1 MLDLK
6 ALGCRIK
13 KLRQEKGLTQGEFAE
28 KMLVSFQA
36 VSNWERGIAPPD
48 LENLMR
54 ISSYF
59 GILVDELLRS
69 DSEDLFLGIDGG
81 GTKTD
86 FTVVS
91 QNGHVLHRIVKDGCN
106 PNDIGFS
113 GTSAIILDGIGDI
126 LNEFPSV
133 KYVFC
138 GIAGI
143 SAGDHAPRLCSEI
156 KKRYPHLCLDVKNDS
171 ANLFAMSEDAEMS
184 VISGTGSV
192 VFVKCGDS
200 YKRIGGWGYLLDS
213 AGSAY
218 DIGRAALQEVLR
230 EEDLGT
236 EPSALSQI
244 LYERFGVLNI
254 WDHIGNIYKGGK
266 AYIASLASSVFEAY
280 SIGDRKAIKIIDDTA
295 KALAELLNAGIKVHG
310 ARPRAIASG
319 GIFEH
324 YSDIIKHHIKK
335 YTETELLI
343 TGLPPVFG
351 ACRMACILANKEPCT
366 DFTSN
371 FRNTYG
377 GTKNEYSKNRNEKP
391 CQHADG

>member
-13 KLRQEKGLTQGEFAE
+13 KLRQEKGLTQSEFAE

-86 FTVVS
+86 FAVIS
-91 QNGHVLHRIVKDGCN
+91 ADGHVLRRIIKEGCN
-106 PNDIGFS
+106 PNDIGFAK
-113 GTSAIILDGIGDI
+113 TSALVIDGIGDI
-126 LNEFPSV
+126 LTEFPSV

-143 SAGDHAPRLCSEI
+143 SAGNHAPHLCSEI
-156 KKRYPHLCLDVKNDS
+156 KKRYPHLCLDIKSDS
-171 ANLFAMSEDAEMS
+171 ANLFAMDENAEMS

-192 VFVKCGDS
+192 VFVKSGDS

-218 DIGRAALQEVLR
+218 DIGKAALQEVLR
-230 EEDLGT
+230 EEDLGG
-236 EPSALSQI
+236 EPSALSAI
-244 LYERFGVLNI
+244 LYKHLDVSSI
-254 WDHIGNIYKGGK
+254 WEHIGNIYNGGK
-266 AYIASLASSVFEAY
+266 AYIASLACLVFEAY
-280 SIGDRKAIKIIDDTA
+280 SVGDKKAIKIIDDTA
-295 KALAELLNAGIKVHG
+295 KALAELLNAGIRLHG
-310 ARPRAIASG
+310 AKPRAIASG

-324 YSDIIKHHIKK
+324 YSDIMSKHMKK
-335 YTETELLI
+335 YTKTELFI
-343 TGLPPVFG
+343 TGLPPIYG
-351 ACRMACILANKEPCT
+351 ACRMACLLANKPPTPE
-366 DFTSN
+366 FISN

-377 GTKNEYSKNRNEKP
+377 EVKK
-391 CQHADG
+391 